1 MTFIEFFDKTCVEN
15 ICACLSQIP
24 ERVIFLG
31 DKKKEL
37 ESHAARYEKLF
48 TERGQTVEFVCKSVN
63 RNNLKS
69 IVALLSDIVEKYSD
83 CAFGLTGGDGLFLT
97 AAGIVYERYKD
108 KNIQLHRFN
117 IHNNKIYDCDND
129 GNVLSVNENSNLTV
143 RENVLIYG
151 GDVVDGKSFDTACE
165 SDIVDIWNIC
175 KRNVSAWNHAVNN
188 IKKDSG
194 ICKELVKKEL
204 TFFKDGKIVYKNDM
218 VRHCLSKAGMALEM
232 IVFLAA
238 KQVNDKDGNAVY
250 NDCMN
255 GVCIDWDGH
264 DEKYDTKNEI
274 DVMLMRGMMPI
285 FISCKNGA
293 VETEELYKLNSVA
306 QRFGGAYSKKI
317 LFSTALSGKG
327 EFSEYFRQRAKDMDI
342 RLIENIQYLSYEEI
356 KNTVKNLW
364 MS

>member
-15 ICACLSQIP
+15 ICACLSAIP

-48 TERGQTVEFVCKSVN
+48 AERGQTVEFICKSVN

-69 IVALLSDIVEKYSD
+69 IVSLLSDIVGKYGD

-108 KNIQLHRFN
+108 KNVQLHRYN
-117 IHNNKIYDCDND
+117 INNNKIYDCDDD
-129 GNVLSVNENSNLTV
+129 GNVLSVNENSCLSV
-143 RENVLIYG
+143 KENVRIYG
-151 GDVVDGKSFDTACE
+151 GDVIEGRSFEEDCE
-165 SDIVDIWNIC
+165 HDVLKIWDIC
-175 KRNVSAWNHAVNN
+175 RKNVKAWNAAVNN
-188 IKKDSG
+188 LKKDSG
-194 ICKELVKKEL
+194 IFKELVR
-204 TFFKDGKIVYKNDM
+204 KDLISFDGERILYKNET
-218 VRHCLSKAGMALEM
+218 VKHCLSKAGMALEM

-238 KQVNDKDGNAVY
+238 KQAVDTNGNFVY
-250 NDCMN
+250 NDCLN
-255 GVCIDWDGH
+255 GVCIDWDGS
-264 DEKYDTKNEI
+264 DEKFDTKNEI
-274 DVMLMRGMMPI
+274 DVMLMRGMMPV

-306 QRFGGAYSKKI
+306 QRFGGAYSKKV

-327 EFSEYFRQRAKDMDI
+327 EFSKYFRQRASDMDI
-342 RLIENIQYLSYEEI
+342 RLIENIQYMSYEEI

-364 MS
+364 IS

>member
-15 ICACLSQIP
+15 ICACLSAIP

-37 ESHAARYEKLF
+37 DAHATRYEKLF
-48 TERGQTVEFVCKSVN
+48 AERGQTVDFICKSVN

-69 IVALLSDIVEKYSD
+69 IVALLSDIVEKYGD

-108 KNIQLHRFN
+108 KNVQLHRYN
-117 IHNNKIYDCDND
+117 INNNKIYDCDND
-129 GNVLSVNENSNLTV
+129 GNVLSVNENSCLSV
-143 RENVLIYG
+143 KENVRIYG
-151 GDVVDGKSFDTACE
+151 GDVVEGKSFGTDRE
-165 SDIVDIWNIC
+165 SDILSVWDIC
-175 KRNVSAWNHAVNN
+175 RKNVKAWNAAVNN
-188 IKKDSG
+188 LKKDSG
-194 ICKELVKKEL
+194 ICKELEKREL
-204 TFFKDGKIVYKNDM
+204 ISFDGEKILYKNET
-218 VRHCLSKAGMALEM
+218 VKHCLSKAGMALEM

-238 KQVNDKDGNAVY
+238 KQAVDTQGNFVY

-255 GVCIDWDGH
+255 GVCIDWDGS
-264 DEKYDTKNEI
+264 DEKFDTKNEI

-327 EFSEYFRQRAKDMDI
+327 EFSKYFRQRAKDMDI
-342 RLIENIQYLSYEEI
+342 RLIENIQYMSYEEI

-364 MS
+364 IS